1 MNKEKA
7 ELYASLYARI
17 FLITETSENLMYE
30 QSWKERDKERESL
43 FEFSAQLLDKIQEQ
57 SEKDLT
63 PDELD
68 YFNIETDSPNRHD
81 YE

>member
-1 MNKEKA
+1 MNKEKIW
-7 ELYASLYARI
+7 LYTQLYART
-17 FLITETSENLMYE
+17 FLITETAENLMYE
-30 QSWKERDKERESL
+30 KNWKERDKERESL

-57 SEKDLT
+57 AEKDLT

-68 YFNIETDSPNRHD
+68 YFNIETDSPNRYD

>member
-1 MNKEKA
+1 MNKEKIW
-7 ELYASLYARI
+7 LYTQLYART
-17 FLITETSENLMYE
+17 FLITETAENLMYE
-30 QSWKERDKERESL
+30 KSWKERDKERESL

-57 SEKDLT
+57 AEKDLT

-68 YFNIETDSPNRHD
+68 YFNIETDSPNRYD

>member
-1 MNKEKA
+1 MNKEKIW
-7 ELYASLYARI
+7 LYTQLYART
-17 FLITETSENLMYE
+17 FLITETAENLMYE

-57 SEKDLT
+57 AEKDLT

-68 YFNIETDSPNRHD
+68 YFNIETDSPNRYD